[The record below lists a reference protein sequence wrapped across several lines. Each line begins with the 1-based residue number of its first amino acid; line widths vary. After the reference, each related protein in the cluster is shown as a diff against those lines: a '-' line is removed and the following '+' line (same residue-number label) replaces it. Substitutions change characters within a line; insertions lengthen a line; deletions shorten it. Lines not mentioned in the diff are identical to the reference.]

1 MSSWNSS
8 IFKSPLSIPS
18 GHRVMF
24 LQQEAVTIW
33 EEKSR
38 QRMKARRRFYCHA
51 FVTSE
56 PACVALCSDVIEPWG
71 SLDDDS
77 RFEYLCRGSDKNWY
91 AGQYKV
97 LLYVL
102 SPTVSFHYLASLV
115 LLSHVLLLYSSNCL
129 LYLEVHLKGGFQG
142 QINIYLSN

>member
-1 MSSWNSS
+1 
-8 IFKSPLSIPS
+8 
-18 GHRVMF
+18 
-24 LQQEAVTIW
+24 
-33 EEKSR
+33 
-38 QRMKARRRFYCHA
+38 MKARRRFYCHA

-142 QINIYLSN
+142 QINIYLSNQGNHQGSLLCRTETGLEGQSSQYKPQTFGTASFLILEN